1 MAMRRNVL
9 SPSLGNL
16 VERLVVDTYASHA
29 GLADRARA
37 LITAAEQAGDRRS
50 ADLARLIQAE
60 LDNRN
65 GRVPEAVQTAR
76 TLLGTSNDRLVRA
89 KAHAIIAGG
98 VWRIGD
104 SATAVGHSL
113 RSVRMLQPGDPA
125 TIRADHAIILAVLVN
140 DQGLH
145 ELETAEFAAAQRE
158 AEASGFPELEIANL
172 NNWAWCAYQS
182 GDLDA
187 AAVMVERMR
196 SRAGT
201 AGRQLNCSCA
211 DTVARVLLET
221 GRPEE
226 AETVVLDAIANA
238 PATDSDAVPAAL
250 LTLAEIERRRGDI
263 DGAVRTLLRCRELAA
278 ERDRPES
285 EAEALRAL
293 AACHAGA
300 GDFETAYRRMCEFHE
315 AWEALRTRQSAVAAK
330 FAHAQFA
337 VEQAWDVAE
346 RDPLTGLGNR
356 RRCEIELTAAL
367 ADGGPVSVAL
377 VDLDHFKQVNDTYS
391 HATGDE
397 VLRRLASLLDA
408 VPGFA
413 GRLGGEEFLLVLR
426 AGAAEAA
433 AHCATLRAG
442 IEGHDWPAVAAGL
455 KVTTSIG
462 VTEIRPGEDRKDALM
477 RADDLLYAAKRSGR
491 NQVKTDQ
498 NHSAVRK

>member
-1 MAMRRNVL
+1 M
-9 SPSLGNL
+9 SSTSLGSQ
-16 VERLVVDTYASHA
+16 VEQLIVDTYASHA
-29 GLADRARA
+29 GLPGRIRA
-37 LITAAEQAGDRRS
+37 LIAAAEQAGDLRS
-50 ADLARLIQAE
+50 ADLARLIRAE

-65 GRVPEAVQTAR
+65 GRVPEAVATAR

-98 VWRIGD
+98 MWRIGD
-104 SATAVGHSL
+104 SATAVRHSL

-140 DQGLH
+140 DQGLR
-145 ELETAEFAAAQRE
+145 ELETAELAAAQRE
-158 AEASGFPELEIANL
+158 AEASGEPVLEIANL

-196 SRAGT
+196 SRAEASGE
-201 AGRQLNCSCA
+201 QLNCSCV

-238 PATDSDAVPAAL
+238 PTTDSDAVPAAL
-250 LTLAEIERRRGDI
+250 LTLAEIERRRGDFG
-263 DGAVRTLLRCRELAA
+263 GAVRTLLRCREMAA
-278 ERDRPES
+278 ERNRPEAD
-285 EAEALRAL
+285 AEALRAL
-293 AACHAGA
+293 ATCHAGA

-315 AWEALRTRQSAVAAK
+315 AWEALRTQQSAVAAQ

-356 RRCEIELTAAL
+356 RRCEVELTAAL
-367 ADGGPVSVAL
+367 ATGGPVCVAL
-377 VDLDHFKQVNDTYS
+377 VDLDHFKQVNDTFS

-397 VLRRLASLLDA
+397 VLRRVAGLLGA
-408 VPGFA
+408 APGFA

-426 AGAAEAA
+426 AGAEQAA
-433 AHCATLRAG
+433 AHCATVRAE
-442 IEGHDWPAVAAGL
+442 IEGHSWDAVAAGL
-455 KVTTSIG
+455 AVTASIG
-462 VTEIRPGEDRKDALM
+462 VTEIRPGEDRKDALL

-491 NQVKTDQ
+491 NQIKTDKPL
-498 NHSAVRK
+498 SSVRP